1 MVPLGFHPDSVWG
14 VKGRHCLNG
23 TIGGATWRGTVTAY
37 SEVWGLPTGP
47 AWLRDNRLKVGDAV
61 EVAVKPEGPQSD
73 ALAEDLTAAFATSPE
88 SRAFFDSLTSFH
100 RKNYMRWIDSAKR
113 QETRSRRI
121 AEMMAM
127 LREGRLK

>member
-1 MVPLGFHPDSVWG
+1 MVPLGFQPDSVWG
-14 VKGRHCLNG
+14 VKGRHCLHG
-23 TIGGATWRGTVTAY
+23 TIGGGTWRGTVTLY
-37 SEVWGLPTGP
+37 GDVWGLPLGP
-47 AWLRDNRLKVGDAV
+47 TWLRDNGLNVGDEV
-61 EVAVKPEGPQSD
+61 EVVVRPEGPQSD
-73 ALAEDLTAAFATSPE
+73 TIAEDLTAAFAANPD

-113 QETRSRRI
+113 PETRSRRI